1 MSKQLPRTISAWQ
14 LMNFLRP
21 GSSSSSTTTTPTP
34 DITSELHLTKTR
46 RMPSIIRPDQILI
59 KVKAASLNPVDS
71 LLIYGYGSSSF
82 NLLRRFTSPCG
93 CFGVPNIEN
102 TMTSENNSGFPFTP
116 GRDFAGEIVDIGPE
130 VKSSN
135 RTNNIKISIGT
146 NVAGATWPF
155 LSSTGSGALAEYI
168 ICPAE
173 YVAPLPKNVSYLHA
187 AALGYAGLT
196 AWSALV
202 DTGGIRPVRQRM
214 SQTTRTPSQLLSNNL
229 ILITGATGGVGFIA
243 AQLAK
248 LWGWRV
254 HVTCPGDD
262 KALALMKSL
271 EVEEVFP
278 YPTKIPNT
286 LKYDLILDCIR
297 PEYINTATPFSPSSS
312 SPSSSASS
320 TSSSS
325 STNKQSSNTL
335 LNNILPYIP
344 PTLSYLNTSSNQSRY
359 IMLNPSLLHLTDY
372 WGPFLGTGLAFT
384 QLISTKLA
392 ATFSVKAG
400 DSITSLNNCNIIR
413 WAFFKPNRKALQAM
427 LTLLSNGELIIPIDT
442 VYNFMDVPKAFNRLY
457 AKGVRGKL
465 VIEMNK

>member
-21 GSSSSSTTTTPTP
+21 GSSPSSTTA

-46 RMPSIIRPDQILI
+46 RMPSIVRPDQILI

-82 NLLRRFTSPCG
+82 NLLRRFTSTCG
-93 CFGVPNIEN
+93 CLGVPNIEN
-102 TMTSENNSGFPFTP
+102 TMTSENSGFPFTP
-116 GRDFAGEIVDIGPE
+116 GRDFAGEIVDIGPD
-130 VKSSN
+130 VNSSN
-135 RTNNIKISIGT
+135 LTIGT

-168 ICPAE
+168 TCPAD
-173 YVAPLPKNVSYLHA
+173 YVAPLPRNVSYVQA

-202 DTGGIRPVRQRM
+202 DTGGIRPVIRRM
-214 SQTTRTPSQLLSNNL
+214 SQTTPTPVSTSLSNNL

-271 EVEEVFP
+271 QVEEIFP
-278 YPTKIPNT
+278 YPTEIPNT

-297 PEYINTATPFSPSSS
+297 PEYINTATPFSPSS
-312 SPSSSASS
+312 PSSASS

-325 STNKQSSNTL
+325 TANKQSSNTL

-344 PTLSYLNTSSNQSRY
+344 PTLAYLNTSSNQSRY
-359 IMLNPSLLHLTDY
+359 IMLNPALLHLTDY

-392 ATFSVKAG
+392 ATFSVKV
-400 DSITSLNNCNIIR
+400 DNSSNITALNNCNLIR
-413 WAFFKPNRKALQAM
+413 WAFFKPNRNALQVM
-427 LTLLSNGELIIPIDT
+427 LTLLSNGQLIIPIDT
-442 VYNFMDVPKAFNRLY
+442 VYSFTDVPKAFNRLY